1 MLNYFLLK
9 PFAAFIP
16 NFKVFAESQTQKLP
30 RFELL
35 YQWHYNPPQNRF
47 GKVKKKI
54 TQNWTTSENFVI
66 CSNVIIAC
74 KCQKIISGG
83 GTAHYTVSP
92 LNNHLWRADCWCR
105 KIISGGETGYYIA
118 SPLNFEIFLK
128 LPDLLSS

>member
-47 GKVKKKI
+47 GKVKKKSLK
-54 TQNWTTSENFVI
+54 TGQH
-66 CSNVIIAC
+66 
-74 KCQKIISGG
+74 QK
-83 GTAHYTVSP
+83 T
-92 LNNHLWRADCWCR
+92 
-105 KIISGGETGYYIA
+105 
-118 SPLNFEIFLK
+118 
-128 LPDLLSS
+128 LLSVLM